1 MTMPIRAV
9 CLAVFVC
16 CVLPSPAAATARFV
30 PNTIATVDSTA
41 PGASPLLA
49 LRVEPADAVA
59 TNAEHAVVLS
69 EPTFW
74 SQYKTYAVGGLTA
87 LAAQLL
93 LIGAL
98 VFQGLRRRSA
108 ERALSEIDEHY
119 RVVVEMQTDLMCRCL
134 PDSTLTFVNEAYCRF
149 RRMTADQLVGTRIL
163 DSLADGAREDLGAH
177 FASLMHPPHVGR
189 LEREVKGPDG
199 SPRCYEWITHG
210 VVGADGRVREFL
222 GTGREI
228 TDRKQAENALRRS
241 EARTGAIL
249 RLIPDLMFVMSRDGV
264 YLDYHARDHRDL
276 FVPPEQFLGKTVFDV
291 MPPELAPIF
300 AQAIASAD
308 ATSEPKVVEYT
319 LQMPDGERFF
329 ETRMV
334 ASDADQVLSIV
345 RETTDQKR
353 AERRLRVN
361 EARYALATAAG
372 GVGIWEWAV
381 DTGELY
387 VDPEVLQILGYPRTT
402 PPGSSF
408 KWNQLVHPQ
417 DQEHTQAAARDCLN
431 GRTRTFDLEH
441 RVLRKDG
448 SVRWF
453 HTCGTVVRPK
463 NKAPQ
468 RMSGTFTDVT
478 DRRRAEES
486 LRAQDAELRQSYQEI
501 QDLAGRLIAGQ
512 ELERKRL
519 ARELHDDVSQK
530 LALLS
535 IEVDLMKRG
544 GGEAAPSTLGI
555 AERVASIASDVHSLS
570 HRLHPFKLEAL
581 GLVEAIRALCADVSK
596 QYGLKV
602 DFVNDSLPPRF
613 PPDLSLCLFRIVQE
627 GLRNVVKHSGSTDV
641 WIQLSASNS
650 EVSLQIAD
658 CGVGFAPADHARTG
672 LGLISMRERINFVGG
687 RLAIRSLPGFGTRI
701 GVRVPLT
708 PPPAD
713 AAMEPRQA
721 EDLSAESA

>member
-1 MTMPIRAV
+1 MLSMSREAFPLVAV
-9 CLAVFVC
+9 RVD
-16 CVLPSPAAATARFV
+16 ATD
-30 PNTIATVDSTA
+30 TV
-41 PGASPLLA
+41 
-49 LRVEPADAVA
+49 VA
-59 TNAEHAVVLS
+59 NAEDATLVS

-74 SQYKTYAVGGLTA
+74 SQNKTYAVGGLTI
-87 LAAQLL
+87 LAAQIL

-98 VFQGLRRRSA
+98 VLQGRRRRSA
-108 ERALSEIDEHY
+108 ERALSERDEHY
-119 RVVVEMQTDLMCRCL
+119 RVVVEMQSDMMCRCR
-134 PDSTLTFVNEAYCRF
+134 PDSTLTFVNDAYCRY
-149 RRMTADQLVGTRIL
+149 RRKTADQLVGTRIL
-163 DSLADGAREDLGAH
+163 DRLPDDAREELRAH
-177 FASLMHPPHVGR
+177 FASLNHPPHVGR
-189 LEREVKGPDG
+189 MERDVKEQDG
-199 SPRCYEWITHG
+199 STRCYEWITHAML
-210 VVGADGRVREFL
+210 GADGRVCEFL
-222 GTGREI
+222 GTGRDI

-241 EARTGAIL
+241 EARTTAIL
-249 RLIPDLMFVMSRDGV
+249 RLVPDLMFVMSRDGV
-264 YLDYHARDHRDL
+264 YVDYHARDHRDL

-291 MPPELAPIF
+291 MPPDLAPIF

-308 ATSEPKVVEYT
+308 STSEPKVVEYA

-372 GVGIWEWAV
+372 GVGIWEWAI

-387 VDPEVLQILGYPRTT
+387 VDPEVLQILGYPRTVA
-402 PPGSSF
+402 PGSSF
-408 KWNQLVHPQ
+408 RWNQMVHPQ
-417 DQEHTQAAARDCLN
+417 DHEYTQAAALDYLN
-431 GRTRTFDLEH
+431 GRAGKFDIEH

-453 HTCGTVVRPK
+453 HTCGTAVRPSTSG
-463 NKAPQ
+463 PQ

-478 DRRRAEES
+478 DRKRAQES

-512 ELERKRL
+512 ELERKRI
-519 ARELHDDVSQK
+519 ARELHDDLSQK

-535 IEVDLMKRG
+535 IEVDLMKRSS
-544 GGEAAPSTLGI
+544 GEPRPPTHGI

-602 DFVNDSLPPRF
+602 DFVNDSLPPQL

-641 WIQLSASNS
+641 WVQLSASTS

-658 CGVGFAPADHARTG
+658 CGAGFVPADHVRTG

-701 GVRVPLT
+701 GVRVPLRA
-708 PPPAD
+708 PVAD
-713 AAMEPRQA
+713 AVVAPSQSEH
-721 EDLSAESA
+721 LSVESA